1 MFSDKKL
8 VIMLLIISCNDLVG
22 WDEGV
27 LGMQVGEVAR
37 LTVSV
42 ATLLFLYHLC
52 TIPAKEPTQPKA

>member
-1 MFSDKKL
+1 
-8 VIMLLIISCNDLVG
+8 MLLIISCNDLVG

-42 ATLLFLYHLC
+42 ATLLFPYHLC